1 RDISQR
7 LAQTGAVRDAEELAR
22 HLIERERLGCTGV
35 GSGIALPHCKLKNL
49 SGIVVAIGR
58 CPEPVDFLAP
68 DGTFISVLFLVLAP
82 RHTPRPCPAR
92 RWPAS
97 RAGSRLPAWPTASCA
112 QRPRRRSWTL
122 CARGRHSRRWFTDER
137 PPVGLGRPTHGR
149 RSARARSRGPGDAR

>member
-1 RDISQR
+1 MSSNPQIPGLDAERVFPELSGHTRDEVLRDISQR

-68 DGTFISVLFLVLAP
+68 DGTFISLLFLILSPADAPALHLQALA
-82 RHTPRPCPAR
+82 RVSRWLKTPGVADRLL
-92 RWPAS
+92 
-97 RAGSRLPAWPTASCA
+97 RATTKEEILDVVREGQA
-112 QRPRRRSWTL
+112 QPQ
-122 CARGRHSRRWFTDER
+122 
-137 PPVGLGRPTHGR
+137 VVHG
-149 RSARARSRGPGDAR
+149 